1 MGTRGKFG
9 FYYKGKYYMC
19 YNHFD
24 SYPSYLGVH
33 LILEILKADLDEWTK
48 LLESMKEVSQAVK
61 PTAEDIEKLKKY
73 TDLTVSSC
81 SKQEWFCLLRL
92 TQGSFYH
99 VLQAGYMEN
108 AYGCNMGELY
118 VYVLNLDKKE
128 FRAKG
133 LQGHKLDVKMK
144 LEKEEMLKYARE
156 WSEGAAFDEDYDPEE
171 ALAKS
176 REHVNRML
184 KDWKVFRPFGKEE
197 DFQ

>member
-19 YNHFD
+19 YNHYD

-99 VLQAGYMEN
+99 VLQADYMEN
-108 AYGCNMGELY
+108 VTEGDMGEEY
-118 VYVLNLDKKE
+118 VYVLDLDQKE

-133 LQGHKLDVKMK
+133 YELDVSMK
-144 LEKEEMLKYARE
+144 LEKEEMLKYAKE
-156 WSEGAAFDEDYDPEE
+156 WSKGALNEDYDPEE

-176 REHVNRML
+176 REQVNRML
-184 KDWKVFRPFGKEE
+184 KDWKILRPFGKEE